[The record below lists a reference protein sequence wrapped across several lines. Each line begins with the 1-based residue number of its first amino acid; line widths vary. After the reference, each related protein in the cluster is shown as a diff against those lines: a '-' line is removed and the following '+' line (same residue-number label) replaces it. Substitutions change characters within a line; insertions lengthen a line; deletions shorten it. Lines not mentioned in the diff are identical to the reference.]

1 MKFSGYCYYMNTNMQ
16 GDFQICISVSLKEEK
31 GTWKKCCQENLA
43 IFATFSSR
51 DNLFSDSL
59 RHLIPAVINFLNK
72 CFPSLVFFLSF
83 FLSFFVVV
91 VVVVACE
98 IYLRMLTG
106 KKPRQIKFQCLQKVG
121 IWALGSL
128 LHQIN
133 SL

>member
-72 CFPSLVFFLSF
+72 CFPSLAFFLSF
-83 FLSFFVVV
+83 FLFFFVFFCCCCCCCLWNLFKDAHRKKASSNKIPVLTKSRNMGTWVV
-91 VVVVACE
+91 V
-98 IYLRMLTG
+98 T
-106 KKPRQIKFQCLQKVG
+106 
-121 IWALGSL
+121 S
-128 LHQIN
+128 N
-133 SL
+133 